1 METKQMKLYT
11 EEQINELMIQLQKAF
26 LPENR
31 ECDGGYCM
39 GCWKDVVR
47 ETLKSMTNLTPIEL
61 PSDDEIK
68 QKVELILSYDK
79 NREEEEAVSAG
90 FALGAK
96 WAIEYIKPQSV
107 TDDTLLKQQDNG
119 N

>member
-1 METKQMKLYT
+1 MKLYT
-11 EEQINELMIQLQKAF
+11 EEQ
-26 LPENR
+26 
-31 ECDGGYCM
+31 
-39 GCWKDVVR
+39 
-47 ETLKSMTNLTPIEL
+47 LKEFFKEHYFFMERDLENLTPIEL

-96 WAIEYIKPQSV
+96 WAIDYI
-107 TDDTLLKQQDNG
+107 KQQDNG
-119 N
+119 K